1 MSTIFTGPCC
11 NPECRAERN
20 DKNFSSDRAIYCRD
34 CMKERNATRRALDAD
49 RSDRKCS
56 GDCGRTLP
64 ADNFSSGSHKCK
76 ECIRVD
82 CAARRDALDAD
93 RSDRKC
99 TGPCGRTL
107 PADNFSRSRYDCR
120 ECQRV
125 GKLMCTYKLTPEDL
139 ERMWEE
145 QGGECGL
152 KCGDSLEL
160 KDTHVDHD
168 HECCP
173 GKKSCGQCVRMLL
186 CQKCNVALSEKARWR
201 IPGWVDRAT
210 ELEDTHRVEREE
222 AASAAYDD
230 YGVDW

>member
-1 MSTIFTGPCC
+1 MATIFTGPCS
-11 NPECRAERN
+11 NSECRAERN

-107 PADNFSRSRYDCR
+107 PADNFNSGRHECR

-125 GKLMCTYKLTPEDL
+125 RDLMCKYKLTPEDL
-139 ERMWEE
+139 ERMWED
-145 QGGECGL
+145 QGGECDL
-152 KCGDSLEL
+152 KCGDPLEL
-160 KDTHVDHD
+160 KDAHVDHD

-173 GKKSCGQCVRMLL
+173 GQKSCGQCVRMLL
-186 CQKCNVALSEKARWR
+186 HHQCNR
-201 IPGWVDRAT
+201 DFT
-210 ELEDTHRVEREE
+210 EDSMWWDPVFAANAPLKRDTHRVEREE

>member
-1 MSTIFTGPCC
+1 MNDQPIIDIIA
-11 NPECRAERN
+11 EAVEDAERSCGPREYWQ
-20 DKNFSSDRAIYCRD
+20 FAAHVLASLRD
-34 CMKERNATRRALDAD
+34 Q
-49 RSDRKCS
+49 
-56 GDCGRTLP
+56 
-64 ADNFSSGSHKCK
+64 
-76 ECIRVD
+76 
-82 CAARRDALDAD
+82 
-93 RSDRKC
+93 
-99 TGPCGRTL
+99 
-107 PADNFSRSRYDCR
+107 

-210 ELEDTHRVEREE
+210 ELEDTHRADREE

-230 YGVDW
+230 YEVDW